1 MCKQADEYYECAEK
15 TYTEL
20 MAIPD
25 PEADSALDNDED
37 DETSSTG
44 APTPT
49 PLHPSPTKTT
59 PQPLVHNIN
68 VNYRHCYSVQRTNG
82 DEVDIPALLQSIA
95 QHSSIEAPSA
105 LAPSSQIAT
114 SIPSAPLKAKE
125 KTLVLKDSENPL
137 VFTALDISD
146 PPHIKYSDDM
156 DALVL
161 DWNES
166 SYLKIKGVAI
176 PLKYW
181 AQVFRWARPEAW
193 NVIKDNWSNWRV
205 CHLSRFPRT
214 QRSLFCLP
222 SYHSHKENY

>member
-1 MCKQADEYYECAEK
+1 MCEQADEYYECAEK

-20 MAIPD
+20 IAISD
-25 PEADSALDNDED
+25 PEAESLLDNNED

-44 APTPT
+44 VSTPI
-49 PLHPSPTKTT
+49 PLHLSPTKI
-59 PQPLVHNIN
+59 PSQPLVHNIN

-95 QHSSIEAPSA
+95 QHSSIEAPST
-105 LAPSSQIAT
+105 LAPSSQAAT
-114 SIPSAPLKAKE
+114 SILNTHLKAKE
-125 KTLVLKDSENPL
+125 KTLVLKDSATPL

-156 DALVL
+156 DSLVL
-161 DWNES
+161 DWNDS
-166 SYLKIKGVAI
+166 SYLKVKGVTI

-181 AQVFRWARPEAW
+181 AQVFRWARLEAW

-205 CHLSRFPRT
+205 CSSLSLAISEDAAINVLP
-214 QRSLFCLP
+214 CLILCP
-222 SYHSHKENY
+222 